1 MPEKKYD
8 EELSLVWNGLDIR
21 VTLARDEVPSYID
34 FVHIEIRCKEPLPMT
49 NTGYRS
55 HFMQAEAFA
64 QYESLGAFVFAWLE
78 EASQSKDWKQ
88 IWETRQQLS
97 FGF

>member
-1 MPEKKYD
+1 MTEKQYD
-8 EELSLVWNGLDIR
+8 EEVSLVWNGLDIH
-21 VTLARDEVPSYID
+21 VTLSREMQTSYIN

-64 QYESLGAFVFAWLE
+64 EYESLEAFINIWLE

-88 IWETRQQLS
+88 IWEARQQLS

>member
-1 MPEKKYD
+1 MAEDHCD
-8 EELSLVWNGLDIR
+8 EAVDITWNGLDIH
-21 VTLARDEVPSYID
+21 VTLKKQSWHSD
-34 FVHIEIRCKEPLPMT
+34 FIHIEIRCKEPLPMT

-55 HFMQAEAFA
+55 HFMQGEAFA
-64 QYESLGAFVFAWLE
+64 QYESLEAFILAWLE

-88 IWETRQQLS
+88 IWDARQQLS

>member
-1 MPEKKYD
+1 MTDKRYD
-8 EELSLVWNGLDIR
+8 EELSLIWNGLDIR
-21 VTLARDEVPSYID
+21 VTLSREKEPSYIN

-64 QYESLGAFVFAWLE
+64 EYESLEAFITAWLE
-78 EASQSKDWKQ
+78 EAEQSKDWKQ
-88 IWETRQQLS
+88 ILEARQQLS

>member
-1 MPEKKYD
+1 MTDKTCD
-8 EELSLVWNGLDIR
+8 EELFLVWNGLDIR
-21 VTLARDEVPSYID
+21 VTFSREKEPSYIN

-64 QYESLGAFVFAWLE
+64 EYDSLEVFIAAWLE
-78 EASQSKDWKQ
+78 EAAQSKDWKQ
-88 IWETRQQLS
+88 IWEARQQLS